1 MNNAKKT
8 ENLSMRVSPKDKE
21 LILAM
26 ASESG
31 MSMADFVRV
40 RLGQTRVRRS
50 KIEREK
56 LLHMARI
63 GNNLNQLAR
72 WANTHK
78 SSADSLLVLAELTA
92 IEKELK
98 CI

>member
-1 MNNAKKT
+1 MTDAKKT
-8 ENLSMRVSPKDKE
+8 EKLSMRVSSKDKE

-26 ASESG
+26 AAESG

-56 LLHMARI
+56 LLHLARI
-63 GNNLNQLAR
+63 GNNLNQIAR

-78 SSADSLLVLAELTA
+78 SGADALLILAELTS
-92 IEKELK
+92 IEQELK

>member
-1 MNNAKKT
+1 MTDAKKT
-8 ENLSMRVSPKDKE
+8 EKLSMRVSSKDKE

-26 ASESG
+26 AAESG

-56 LLHMARI
+56 LLHLARI
-63 GNNLNQLAR
+63 GNNLNQIAR

-78 SSADSLLVLAELTA
+78 SSADALLILAELTS
-92 IEKELK
+92 IEQELK

>member
-8 ENLSMRVSPKDKE
+8 ENLSMRVSPRDKE

-92 IEKELK
+92 IEQELK

>member
-26 ASESG
+26 AAESG

-40 RLGQTRVRRS
+40 RLGQSRVRRS

-78 SSADSLLVLAELTA
+78 SSADSLLVLAELTE
-92 IEKELK
+92 IERELK